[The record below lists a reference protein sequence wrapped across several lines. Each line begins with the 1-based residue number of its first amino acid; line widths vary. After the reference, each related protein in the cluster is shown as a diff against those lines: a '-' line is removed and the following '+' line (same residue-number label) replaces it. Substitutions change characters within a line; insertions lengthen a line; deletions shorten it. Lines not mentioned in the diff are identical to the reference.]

1 MKRMK
6 KDGHMR
12 TLKSTIILLALSTL
26 ITGASAGAPLENV
39 ADEIYNMNQLGKI
52 SATYLLLLD
61 EEIATTQEMFEKELN
76 QLKEPSTMT
85 EGKIQASMASFINS
99 ELMKIKEQRATL
111 DDLQEIEDKDV
122 ESIKLN
128 LSNVQDIIREL
139 NQ

>member
-1 MKRMK
+1 
-6 KDGHMR
+6 MR
-12 TLKSTIILLALSTL
+12 TLKSIIILLALSTL